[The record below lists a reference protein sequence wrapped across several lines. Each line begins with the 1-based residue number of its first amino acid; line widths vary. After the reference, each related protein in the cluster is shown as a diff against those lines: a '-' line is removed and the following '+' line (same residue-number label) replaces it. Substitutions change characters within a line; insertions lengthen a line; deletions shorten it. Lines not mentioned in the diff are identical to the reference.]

1 MTRDQILAAHER
13 GLIKEVWK
21 KANAFA
27 DSYYFL
33 KKCIKENARM
43 GNTVLTFNLLSY
55 GDKLNAICACRLTS
69 MKFDRLGDGELTIY
83 RFSHRTGDTKI
94 TRTRDQIE
102 IDLLH
107 YVK

>member
-21 KANAFA
+21 KANVFA

-43 GNTVLTFNLLSY
+43 GNTVLTLIFYLMAKSLMQY
-55 GDKLNAICACRLTS
+55 MLVD
-69 MKFDRLGDGELTIY
+69 
-83 RFSHRTGDTKI
+83 
-94 TRTRDQIE
+94 
-102 IDLLH
+102 
-107 YVK
+107 

>member
-13 GLIKEVWK
+13 EKVKEIWK
-21 KANAFA
+21 RHNYFA
-27 DSYYFL
+27 ESYYFL
-33 KKCIKENARM
+33 KKCIKENAKM
-43 GNTVLTFNLLSY
+43 DSTTLTFRLSPHIV
-55 GDKLNAICACRLTS
+55 KLNAICACRIAN
-69 MKFDRLGDGELTIY
+69 MKFDRGNDGELTIY

-94 TRTRDQIE
+94 TRTREELE

>member
-13 GLIKEVWK
+13 EKVKEIWK
-21 KANAFA
+21 RQNAFA
-27 DSYYFL
+27 ESYYFL
-33 KKCIKENARM
+33 KRCIKENVRM
-43 GNTVLTFNLLSY
+43 GNTVLTFNILSY
-55 GDKLNAICACRLTS
+55 GNKLNAIYACRLAN
-69 MKFDRLGDGELTIY
+69 MKFDRGGDGELTIY

-94 TRTRDQIE
+94 TRTREKIE

>member
-33 KKCIKENARM
+33 KKCIKENVRI
-43 GNTVLTFNLLSY
+43 GNTVLTFNILSN
-55 GDKLNAICACRLTS
+55 GAKLDAICGCRIAS
-69 MKFDRLGDGELTIY
+69 MTFERGAHKDSFFY
-83 RFSHRTGDTKI
+83 QFSHRTGDTKI
-94 TRTRDQIE
+94 TRTRHEIE